1 MMLPI
6 GVLIDPIDEL
16 ENIVDNKW
24 TRDDLRRLKDLCE
37 KVQSLLETSEKA
49 HKEWVRDYNFE
60 RITK

>member
-24 TRDDLRRLKDLCE
+24 TKNDLKRLKDLCK
-37 KVQSLLETSEKA
+37 KVQFLLDTREKA
-49 HKEWVRDYNFE
+49 HKEWVKNYNFE

>member
-37 KVQSLLETSEKA
+37 KVQSLLEASEKA